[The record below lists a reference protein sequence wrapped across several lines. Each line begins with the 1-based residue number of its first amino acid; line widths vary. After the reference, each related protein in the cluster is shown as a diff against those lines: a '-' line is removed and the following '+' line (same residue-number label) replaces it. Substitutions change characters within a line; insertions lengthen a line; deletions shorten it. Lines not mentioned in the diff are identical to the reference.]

1 MVSGKHR
8 KGIVSLRG
16 EEDFPFFSGR
26 FLLYD
31 GFMKDG
37 IEGDGLQII
46 FSLYEKA
53 FLIDLLHISERRE
66 GIHLHKRSEAVI
78 HPEHKSGDFEG
89 DHLGLDLLAILP
101 LFRNSI
107 SDSDRRFEDRNA
119 KLLCCVM
126 ESLF

>member
-1 MVSGKHR
+1 MVTGKR
-8 KGIVSLRG
+8 LNGIVSLRG

-53 FLIDLLHISERRE
+53 FLIDLLHISEWRE
-66 GIHLHKRSEAVI
+66 GIRLHKRSKAVI
-78 HPEHKSGDFEG
+78 HPEHKSRDFEG
-89 DHLGLDLLAILP
+89 DHLSFNLIEILS
-101 LFRNSI
+101 LFRISV